1 MEPPPPPLACAA
13 CLGDDA
19 PASPLGACGHALC
32 ADCGASAL
40 RVGLEELA
48 TAGVAL
54 PPSGA
59 AVVAA
64 APANKTAGNDNDDD
78 DDDDGSVAERGGSA
92 RGALQRSRQYNFS
105 QPKASVIQDFPPAA
119 AEPFL
124 WARAD
129 THTRAQ
135 LLAA

>member
-59 AVVAA
+59 AVAAA

-78 DDDDGSVAERGGSA
+78 DDDGDGDAGGASA
-92 RGALQRSRQYNFS
+92 LPGLLCPLCLPS
-105 QPKASVIQDFPPAA
+105 PAA
-119 AEPFL
+119 
-124 WARAD
+124 R
-129 THTRAQ
+129 RGY
-135 LLAA
+135 AAAFAASRRLSLYT